1 MIPIILFSYGY
12 NCLILL
18 FVFAYIFKQ
27 RTKNNRSTQLYL
39 WTVALIVITQI
50 FEALAWF
57 INHGIMHHFVGLNKV
72 FTFFSYLLS
81 AYPVIAFFMYLDTRI
96 IKDYKSS
103 MRRNVVY
110 ALFLLGHSLIVIFN
124 LFYHYLYIIDA
135 EMGYQR
141 MPGMYLLM
149 AASISALAIYIYN
162 VRYKIKYADTKVISV
177 FLVFAAIPVIGA
189 FVQLAIYGLPALWSF
204 FTLLILFTFIVIE
217 REDVLKDALTG
228 LDTRAPFERHLKHNI
243 KRKQAFTLLMID
255 LNAFKPINDTYGHLE
270 GDEVLKIVSNILKRS
285 VKCYDMTCRFGGD
298 EFVMIVESDKSE
310 MGEVISRRILEDMDD
325 FNQKKVKPYT
335 IGLSIGH
342 LFVSEQNK
350 QSDLEILEAV
360 DQLMY
365 KQKMNKRENALH
377 VE

>member
-12 NCLILL
+12 NCVILL
-18 FVFAYIFKQ
+18 FVFAYILKQ

-57 INHGIMHHFVGLNKV
+57 INHGILYHFVGLNKA
-72 FTFFSYLLS
+72 FTFLSYLLS

-96 IKDYKSS
+96 FKDFKSS
-103 MRRNVVY
+103 KRRNTVY
-110 ALFLLGHSLIVIFN
+110 ALFLMGHSLIVIFN
-124 LFYHYLYIIDA
+124 LFFHYLYVIDQ
-135 EMGYQR
+135 EMGYER
-141 MPGMYLLM
+141 MPGMYFLM

-162 VRYKIKYADTKVISV
+162 VRYRIKYADTKVISV
-177 FLVFAAIPVIGA
+177 FLVFAAIPVLGA
-189 FVQLAIYGLPALWSF
+189 FIQLAFYGLPAMWSF

-217 REDVLKDALTG
+217 REEVLKDPLTG
-228 LDTRAPFERHLKHNI
+228 LDTRAPFEKRLKHNI

-270 GDEVLKIVSNILKRS
+270 GDEALKIVSNILKRS
-285 VKCYDMTCRFGGD
+285 VKCYDMTCRYGGD
-298 EFVMIVESDKSE
+298 EFVMIVESDKEE

-325 FNQKKVKPYT
+325 FNQKKVKPYA

-342 LFVSEQNK
+342 LFVSDQNEQ
-350 QSDLEILEAV
+350 SELEILEAV

-365 KQKMNKRENALH
+365 KEKMNKGKKALH